1 MNRFLEEFLENFKG
15 FYEIAPLEKYIKIS
29 KSNTGKLKIDGSLL
43 NRVSK
48 NSGIILYKEVEKE
61 SKIFNN
67 VDKLLSKH
75 NISYV
80 ELNLK
85 ERKIL
90 FGARAEHTSFKFDN
104 IEHGGSP
111 GTFTL
116 NLPISNAEDFIND
129 I

>member
-15 FYEIAPLEKYIKIS
+15 FYEMSPLEKYIKIS
-29 KSNTGKLKIDGSLL
+29 KSNRGRLKIYGSLL

-48 NSGIILYKEVEKE
+48 DSGTILYKEVEKE
-61 SKIFNN
+61 SSIFNK

-85 ERKIL
+85 KRQII
-90 FGARAEHTSFKFDN
+90 FSARARHTSFKFNN
-104 IEHGGSP
+104 IEHFGTP
-111 GTFTL
+111 GTVTL
-116 NLPISNAEDFIND
+116 DLPISNAEDFIND

>member
-1 MNRFLEEFLENFKG
+1 MNRFLEEFLENFKR
-15 FYEIAPLEKYIKIS
+15 FYEISPLEKYIKIS
-29 KSNTGKLKIDGSLL
+29 KSNKGRLKIDGSLL

-61 SKIFNN
+61 SNIFNK

-85 ERKIL
+85 KRKII
-90 FGARAEHTSFKFDN
+90 FGARAEHTSFKFNN
-104 IEHGGSP
+104 IGHMGSP

-116 NLPISNAEDFIND
+116 DLPISDAEDFINN